1 MKKYKILAI
10 APYKGMA
17 EIIQNI
23 SKEDDELELT
33 VKIGDL
39 EEGLNIVRSLSQAN
53 DYDLILSRG
62 GTAELIRENL
72 PILVSEV
79 PFSVYDL
86 LRCIKIK
93 HKSIFSHF

>member
-10 APYKGMA
+10 APYIGMA

-53 DYDLILSRG
+53 DYD
-62 GTAELIRENL
+62 
-72 PILVSEV
+72 
-79 PFSVYDL
+79 
-86 LRCIKIK
+86 
-93 HKSIFSHF
+93 

>member
-1 MKKYKILAI
+1 MHQ
-10 APYKGMA
+10 YKGMA

-62 GTAELIRENL
+62 GTAELIRRKSSD
-72 PILVSEV
+72 ISFRS
-79 PFSVYDL
+79 PFFRL
-86 LRCIKIK
+86 
-93 HKSIFSHF
+93 